1 MITVANKRKPKY
13 RGPIGFDPPYFYIGR
28 PEVLGNPFVIGKDG
42 DRNEVI
48 AKYKVWLRDKYKSTT
63 EYRVRISIDRLVL
76 LELEGKSI
84 TLVCW
89 CAPAKCHGDVIKEFV
104 EELANA
110 WKNRKS

>member
-1 MITVANKRKPKY
+1 MITVANKRKPLY
-13 RGPIGFDPPYFYIGR
+13 RGPIAFDPPYFYIGR
-28 PEVLGNPFVIGKDG
+28 PDPLGNPYVIGEHG
-42 DRNEVI
+42 DRDTVI
-48 AKYKVWLRDKYKSTT
+48 ARYKTWLIGQYASDNRS
-63 EYRVRISIDRLVL
+63 VRTAIDRLVQ

-110 WKNRKS
+110 WENHKG